1 MSVIITY
8 NLSNTSFVSV
18 VLLTALKNNRIVKL
32 NYSII
37 SNMKIQNITL
47 ITMPVPI
54 VIVIC
59 VVSVVVIGIVAE
71 AIYTTWKNITKNVKL
86 PLSKSEIKQ

>member
-18 VLLTALKNNRIVKL
+18 VLLIALKNNRIVKL

-71 AIYTTWKNITKNVKL
+71 AIYTTWKNITKNVKP
-86 PLSKSEIKQ
+86 PLSKSEIQQ

>member
-37 SNMKIQNITL
+37 GNMKIQNITL

-59 VVSVVVIGIVAE
+59 VVSVVIIGIVAE
-71 AIYTTWKNITKNVKL
+71 AIYTTWKNITKNVKP

>member
-1 MSVIITY
+1 
-8 NLSNTSFVSV
+8 
-18 VLLTALKNNRIVKL
+18 
-32 NYSII
+32 
-37 SNMKIQNITL
+37 MKIQNITL

-71 AIYTTWKNITKNVKL
+71 AIYTTWKNITKNVKP

>member
-47 ITMPVPI
+47 ITNHARSDSYRDM
-54 VIVIC
+54 C
-59 VVSVVVIGIVAE
+59 SKCSCYRNSSRGN
-71 AIYTTWKNITKNVKL
+71 IYDLEKYNKKCKTAT
-86 PLSKSEIKQ
+86 